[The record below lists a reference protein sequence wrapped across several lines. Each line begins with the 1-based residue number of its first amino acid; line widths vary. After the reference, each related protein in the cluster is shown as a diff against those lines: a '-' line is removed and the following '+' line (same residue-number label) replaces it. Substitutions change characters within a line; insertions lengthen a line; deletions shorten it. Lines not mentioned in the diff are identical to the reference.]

1 MINQMDYIKYSML
14 LIGLFIGAYISSHFK
29 RQADQIAVEKKRTQ
43 LYVSNITQQ
52 DSVFMQT
59 AVHVGYRYQADNI
72 NGPSGAIIVKN
83 DMIVGEGW
91 DQTKAKSDPTAHAVI
106 QAIKDASARLNTL
119 SLNGATLYTTHQPCT
134 ICLAV
139 LYDVGVDRV
148 YYSVP
153 LEGEDESRGKH
164 ILQNFEKHPSM
175 RVIPEITLQV
185 ETLSSHLK

>member
-1 MINQMDYIKYSML
+1 MDYIKYSML
-14 LIGLFIGAYISSHFK
+14 LIGLFIGAYISSHFN
-29 RQADQIAVEKKRTQ
+29 RQAEKIAVEKKRTQ
-43 LYVSNITQQ
+43 MYVSNITRQ

-59 AVHVGYRYQADNI
+59 AVHLGYRYEAD

-83 DMIVGEGW
+83 NMIVGEGW

-106 QAIKDASARLNTL
+106 EAIKDASARLNTL
-119 SLNGATLYTTHQPCT
+119 SLRDATLYTTHQPCT

-153 LEGEDESRGKH
+153 LEGDVERRGKH
-164 ILQNFEKHPSM
+164 IWQNFEKHPSM
-175 RVIPEITLQV
+175 RVIPEIALQV
-185 ETLSSHLK
+185 EPLSSHLK